1 MEDKT
6 MKTVTMSELAQYI
19 DGQLKEYPYTEVI
32 KVKFV
37 MPMVLGGYNT
47 EGVKRF
53 PADAQVVADAVAAHG
68 NETVDVVKTDYYD
81 DDRNNSRHTLELS
94 IAMEKCDYRLL

>member
-1 MEDKT
+1 

-19 DGQLKEYPYTEVI
+19 DSQLKEYSYTEVI
-32 KVKFV
+32 KVRFV
-37 MPMVLGGYNT
+37 VPMVLGGYKT

-53 PADAQVVADAVAAHG
+53 QVTPVLVADAVAAHG

>member
-1 MEDKT
+1 

-37 MPMVLGGYNT
+37 VPMMLGGYKT

-53 PADAQVVADAVAAHG
+53 QVTPVLVADAVAAHG
-68 NETVDVVKTDYYD
+68 NETVGVVKADYYD
-81 DDRNNSRHTLELS
+81 DEHNNFRHTLELS

>member
-1 MEDKT
+1 

-37 MPMVLGGYNT
+37 VPMVLGGYKT
-47 EGVKRF
+47 EGTKRF
-53 PADAQVVADAVAAHG
+53 AVDAQAVADAVAAHG
-68 NETVDVVKTDYYD
+68 NETVDVVKTGYYD
-81 DDRNNSRHTLELS
+81 DERNNFRHTLELH
-94 IAMEKCDYRLL
+94 IAMKKCRYSLLD

>member
-1 MEDKT
+1 
-6 MKTVTMSELAQYI
+6 MKTVTMNGLAQYI
-19 DGQLKEYPYTEVI
+19 DSQLKEYPYTEVI

-37 MPMVLGGYNT
+37 VPMVLGGYKT

-53 PADAQVVADAVAAHG
+53 QVTPVLVADAVAAHG

-81 DDRNNSRHTLELS
+81 DDRNNYRHTLELS
-94 IAMEKCDYRLL
+94 ISMEKCDYRLL

>member
-1 MEDKT
+1 

-19 DGQLKEYPYTEVI
+19 DGQLKEYPYTEAI

-37 MPMVLGGYNT
+37 VPMVLGGYKT

-53 PADAQVVADAVAAHG
+53 QLTPVLVADAVAAHG

-81 DDRNNSRHTLELS
+81 DELHNFRHTLELQ
-94 IAMEKCDYRLL
+94 IAMKQCRYSLLD

>member
-1 MEDKT
+1 

-19 DGQLKEYPYTEVI
+19 DGLLKEYSYTEVI

-37 MPMVLGGYNT
+37 VPMAFGGYKT

-53 PADAQVVADAVAAHG
+53 QVTPVLVADAVAAHG
-68 NETVDVVKTDYYD
+68 NEAVDVVKTDYYD
-81 DDRNNSRHTLELS
+81 EQYNFRHTLELS

>member
-1 MEDKT
+1 
-6 MKTVTMSELAQYI
+6 MSELAQYI
-19 DGQLKEYPYTEVI
+19 DSQLKEYSYTEVI
-32 KVKFV
+32 KVRFV
-37 MPMVLGGYNT
+37 VPMVLGGYKT

-53 PADAQVVADAVAAHG
+53 QVTPVLVADAVAAHG

>member
-1 MEDKT
+1 
-6 MKTVTMSELAQYI
+6 MKTVTMNELAQYI

-37 MPMVLGGYNT
+37 VPMVLGGYKT

-53 PADAQVVADAVAAHG
+53 QTTPVLVADAVAVHG

-81 DDRNNSRHTLELS
+81 DDRYNFRHTLELS
-94 IAMEKCDYRLL
+94 VSMEKCDYRLL

>member
-1 MEDKT
+1 

-32 KVKFV
+32 KVKFMV
-37 MPMVLGGYNT
+37 PMVLGGYKT

-53 PADAQVVADAVAAHG
+53 QLTPVLVADAVAAHG

-81 DDRNNSRHTLELS
+81 DERFNFRHTLELH
-94 IAMEKCDYRLL
+94 IAMEQCRYSLLD

>member
-1 MEDKT
+1 

-37 MPMVLGGYNT
+37 VPMVLGGYKT

-53 PADAQVVADAVAAHG
+53 QTTPVLVADAVAAHG
-68 NETVDVVKTDYYD
+68 NGTVDVVKTDYYD
-81 DDRNNSRHTLELS
+81 DERNNFRHTLELQ
-94 IAMEKCDYRLL
+94 IAMKQCRYSLLD

>member
-1 MEDKT
+1 
-6 MKTVTMSELAQYI
+6 MKTVTMSGLAQYT
-19 DGQLKEYPYTEVI
+19 DGQLKEYSYTEVI
-32 KVKFV
+32 KVKYV

-47 EGVKRF
+47 EGVKCF

-94 IAMEKCDYRLL
+94 IAMGKCKYNLLD